1 MPVPSAVFS
10 YLTVISG
17 QGVLLSRRVMHY
29 SELPKWGVRVPLQ
42 ILLWSLVVFTMVR
55 LFGYPHL

>member
-17 QGVLLSRRVMHY
+17 QGVLLSRPAMHY

-42 ILLWSLVVFTMVR
+42 ITLWALVVFMLLQLTG
-55 LFGYPHL
+55 FPHL